1 MDRGGTDARL
11 DITLYGDQG
20 SKVFSIY
27 TNPEPPRP
35 ALYIGTFEKENTDY
49 IYIPSLDLGEINQIR
64 IINDNSGDGPG
75 WYVNNIEIKD
85 VKTNRTWSYLP
96 NAWIS
101 EDEQLDRTFTLT
113 QQ

>member
-35 ALYIGTFEKENTDY
+35 ALYIGTFERGNTDY
-49 IYIPSLDLGEINQIR
+49 IYIPSLDLRRINQIR
-64 IINDNSGDGPG
+64 IINDNSGDHPG
-75 WYVNNIEIKD
+75 WLVDSIEIKNL
-85 VKTNRTWSYLP
+85 KTGITRFCHP
-96 NAWIS
+96 NVWIS